1 MVLSP
6 FWNFFVWACSDD
18 MMGDCV
24 QSSVS
29 ADPVIDIPEL
39 YSRVRRGGEWKR
51 SVVPV
56 GRVLRVVSTGV
67 VAEVAA
73 K

>member
-18 MMGDCV
+18 MMGDCI

-29 ADPVIDIPEL
+29 A
-39 YSRVRRGGEWKR
+39 
-51 SVVPV
+51 
-56 GRVLRVVSTGV
+56 VL
-67 VAEVAA
+67 
-73 K
+73 